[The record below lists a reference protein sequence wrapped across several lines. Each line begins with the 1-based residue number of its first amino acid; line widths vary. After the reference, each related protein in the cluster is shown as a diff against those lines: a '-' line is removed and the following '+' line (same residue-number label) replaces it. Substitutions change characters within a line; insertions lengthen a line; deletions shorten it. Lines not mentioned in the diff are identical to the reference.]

1 MGTSRARAARAAHRL
16 EPCEASPS
24 RSPAQAH
31 TRSSAPSA
39 SAPRRRREP
48 RSQPPQRPRAPFA
61 PPAAFVSRNLLVF
74 SVSRKGPRRR
84 RKKPKLSRERGL
96 PEAVAER
103 AEVAQERSTGER
115 TPERAEGSGRNQTL
129 GELGAE
135 DHEDPRK
142 SPSAEDLVSDKS
154 RELGTP
160 AHASLRVFSEAAAA
174 AAAARPLSLRSGRAD
189 ASSRVLRYLTP
200 GRCQALLPQPG
211 ARPAGAASGSRGLA
225 PVVTAAALARP
236 GAGLGAPSPAG
247 RPTPCSPVPSKPLT
261 RGAKEEHSGLI
272 RSPRHEKKKK
282 VRKYWDVPP
291 PGFEHITPMQYKAMQ
306 AAGQIPAT
314 ALLPTMTPDGLAVTP
329 TPVPVVGSQMTRQ
342 ARRLYVGNI
351 PFGITEEAMM
361 DFFNAQMRLGGLTQA
376 PGNPVLAVQINQ
388 DKNFAFLEFRSV
400 DETTQA
406 MAFDGIIFQGQSLK
420 IRRPHDY
427 QPLPGM
433 SENPSVYV
441 PGVVSTVVPDSAHKL
456 FIGGLPN
463 YLNDDQV
470 KELLTSFGPLKAF
483 NLVKDSATGL
493 SKGYAF
499 CEYVDINVT
508 DQAIAGLNGM
518 QLGDK
523 KLLVQRASVGAKNA
537 TLSTINQTPVT
548 LQVPGL
554 MSSQVQMG
562 GHPTEV
568 LCLMNMVLPEE
579 LLDDEEYEEIVE
591 DVRDECSKYG
601 LVKSIE
607 IPRPVDGVE
616 VPGCGKVRGAP
627 RCACGPRAWPW
638 RQVPA
643 GAVPSPSQAAT
654 PASSLDGRVL
664 AACPTAPTS
673 CVGCPR
679 HTPAALLATTL
690 SPAPGT
696 LAWYLVPLQLPA
708 LERRQAAVGSGRQSW
723 LCCRADGG

>member
-1 MGTSRARAARAAHRL
+1 MSDFDEFERQLNENKQGERD
-16 EPCEASPS
+16 S
-24 RSPAQAH
+24 RSQQVFPH
-31 TRSSAPSA
+31 SNPGSKSSRVWFRSRDRRNRDQRSA
-39 SAPRRRREP
+39 SRDRRRR
-48 RSQPPQRPRAPFA
+48 
-61 PPAAFVSRNLLVF
+61 
-74 SVSRKGPRRR
+74 
-84 RKKPKLSRERGL
+84 
-96 PEAVAER
+96 
-103 AEVAQERSTGER
+103 
-115 TPERAEGSGRNQTL
+115 
-129 GELGAE
+129 
-135 DHEDPRK
+135 
-142 SPSAEDLVSDKS
+142 
-154 RELGTP
+154 
-160 AHASLRVFSEAAAA
+160 
-174 AAAARPLSLRSGRAD
+174 
-189 ASSRVLRYLTP
+189 
-200 GRCQALLPQPG
+200 
-211 ARPAGAASGSRGLA
+211 
-225 PVVTAAALARP
+225 
-236 GAGLGAPSPAG
+236 
-247 RPTPCSPVPSKPLT
+247 SKPLT
-261 RGAKEEHSGLI
+261 RGAKEEHGGLI

-508 DQAIAGLNGM
+508 DQGGARGS
-518 QLGDK
+518 QLFP
-523 KLLVQRASVGAKNA
+523 LCRALSA
-537 TLSTINQTPVT
+537 TQPALTPTTSPCPAPQSTINQTPVT

-591 DVRDECSKYG
+591 DVRDECGKYG

-616 VPGCGKVRGAP
+616 VPGCGKIFVEFTSVFDCQKAMQGL
-627 RCACGPRAWPW
+627 
-638 RQVPA
+638 
-643 GAVPSPSQAAT
+643 T
-654 PASSLDGRVL
+654 GRKFANRVVVTKY
-664 AACPTAPTS
+664 CDPDS
-673 CVGCPR
+673 Y
-679 HTPAALLATTL
+679 H
-690 SPAPGT
+690 
-696 LAWYLVPLQLPA
+696 
-708 LERRQAAVGSGRQSW
+708 RRDFW
-723 LCCRADGG
+723 

>member
-1 MGTSRARAARAAHRL
+1 MSDFDEFERQLTENKQADRDKENKHHRHSGSRSRSRDRDRKRRSRDRERRGSREHHGDSKDRRHRR
-16 EPCEASPS
+16 S
-24 RSPAQAH
+24 RSPH
-31 TRSSAPSA
+31 R
-39 SAPRRRREP
+39 
-48 RSQPPQRPRAPFA
+48 
-61 PPAAFVSRNLLVF
+61 
-74 SVSRKGPRRR
+74 
-84 RKKPKLSRERGL
+84 
-96 PEAVAER
+96 
-103 AEVAQERSTGER
+103 
-115 TPERAEGSGRNQTL
+115 
-129 GELGAE
+129 
-135 DHEDPRK
+135 
-142 SPSAEDLVSDKS
+142 
-154 RELGTP
+154 
-160 AHASLRVFSEAAAA
+160 
-174 AAAARPLSLRSGRAD
+174 
-189 ASSRVLRYLTP
+189 
-200 GRCQALLPQPG
+200 
-211 ARPAGAASGSRGLA
+211 
-225 PVVTAAALARP
+225 
-236 GAGLGAPSPAG
+236 
-247 RPTPCSPVPSKPLT
+247 
-261 RGAKEEHSGLI
+261 
-272 RSPRHEKKKK
+272 EKKKIK
-282 VRKYWDVPP
+282 VKKYWDVPP

-314 ALLPTMTPDGLAVTP
+314 ALLPTMTPEGLSVTP

-351 PFGITEEAMM
+351 PFGITEESMM

-499 CEYVDINVT
+499 CEYVDVNIS
-508 DQAIAGLNGM
+508 DQAHCSLSQAIAGLNGM

-523 KLLVQRASVGAKNA
+523 KLLVQRASVGSKNT
-537 TLSTINQTPVT
+537 TLTGVNQTPVT

-554 MSSQVQMG
+554 MNSSVTQMG
-562 GHPTEV
+562 GIPTEV
-568 LCLMNMVLPEE
+568 LCLMNMVAPEE

-601 LVKSIE
+601 QVKSIE
-607 IPRPVDGVE
+607 IPRPVDGLE
-616 VPGCGKVRGAP
+616 VPGTGKVQHLLENLTHFEPDWSDRSERGG
-627 RCACGPRAWPW
+627 CN
-638 RQVPA
+638 
-643 GAVPSPSQAAT
+643 AVS
-654 PASSLDGRVL
+654 
-664 AACPTAPTS
+664 
-673 CVGCPR
+673 
-679 HTPAALLATTL
+679 
-690 SPAPGT
+690 
-696 LAWYLVPLQLPA
+696 
-708 LERRQAAVGSGRQSW
+708 EGS
-723 LCCRADGG
+723 